1 MHPGFPFAILAS
13 TDSTF
18 NRIHRRRLSFRTGRG
33 DRSAAG
39 AMPYSSEESPGPC
52 AFRGSKR
59 GFIRRAARLPIC
71 AARCRTNRKLPVCRP
86 IGNNATWDAY
96 PACRTSGRNDKWR
109 YRKPTCC
116 QRVVVP
122 AMSDPAQAF
131 GIDRRA
137 SARPAVRTPVSFPT
151 TCPDPPPCQ
160 SSYPAS

>member
-18 NRIHRRRLSFRTGRG
+18 NRIHRRRLSQDRQWRSLRCGSDAMRPKRTPRP
-33 DRSAAG
+33 R
-39 AMPYSSEESPGPC
+39 E
-52 AFRGSKR
+52 FRGSKR